1 LQTELRHMG
10 VGSFRTGFEDVK
22 VHIEPTPN
30 GGNVEWR
37 LALSV
42 A

>member
-1 LQTELRHMG
+1 MG

-22 VHIEPTPN
+22 VHIERTPH